1 MRDVEQLLR
10 DTLEARAAQVE
21 PRPDVESVLERAAR
35 RRSSRT
41 WTAGLVLTAMLLAV
55 VVIPV
60 LLLDRD
66 QQVILEPPESAEPT
80 APSQSVP
87 SEAAVDV
94 LPVDGSYV
102 YANGVAITGDEAI
115 AVGDYTVEDGSG
127 LPPTAGA
134 VWSRRPGQEWAVSQI
149 LGGEAD
155 TQTTLNAATARGDEL
170 IVAGWTS
177 RSGGAF
183 EPAAWVRG
191 ADGWTVEELPGGRPP
206 PSARCRRRH
215 PRGDGERQR
224 HGSCLVA

>member
-66 QQVILEPPESAEPT
+66 QQVILEPPEPPESAEPT

-102 YANGVAITGDEAI
+102 YANGVAITGDR
-115 AVGDYTVEDGSG
+115 GDRGRGLHRGGRQRARPPQPVPSG
-127 LPPTAGA
+127 RDVPVRSGR
-134 VWSRRPGQEWAVSQI
+134 SRRS
-149 LGGEAD
+149 
-155 TQTTLNAATARGDEL
+155 
-170 IVAGWTS
+170 
-177 RSGGAF
+177 SGVKRT
-183 EPAAWVRG
+183 P
-191 ADGWTVEELPGGRPP
+191 
-206 PSARCRRRH
+206 RRR
-215 PRGDGERQR
+215 
-224 HGSCLVA
+224 